1 MEDLN
6 ENTEE
11 ILDISEI
18 IARKLSGE
26 ELRDEEEKK
35 LNDWIFSSARNR
47 SLYNR
52 IKDSR
57 NFDQR
62 NELIR
67 QINTEGAWFRYK
79 QKINIDPDRKR
90 HIRWWQYAAI
100 IFVPVF
106 IATLFYIT
114 QQERKQD
121 QVQIAEEQIVPG
133 SKNAVLVLGS
143 GKSIDLEKND
153 ALDIKEEDGTR
164 IVKNDQLLSYHQS
177 TAETDM
183 IVPNNTLIVPRG
195 GEYSLVLSDS
205 TKVYLNA
212 ISKLIFPVSFSK
224 GTREVFL
231 EGEACFMV
239 KKDQGKP
246 FIVNV
251 NGMRIE
257 VLGTTF
263 NVNAYKDQ
271 EKIVTTLVE
280 GKVRLFAEAGQSG
293 GYILSP
299 GDQAVFNASSG
310 GEVQIR
316 QVNASNYIQWIDGVY
331 VFDQQSLGE
340 IMQTLSRWYDFDY
353 LFEQQELEHIRFKGG
368 LNKYES
374 IDPILE
380 IIESTGKVK
389 ATIKGKNILFSKK

>member
-1 MEDLN
+1 MKDLN

-11 ILDISEI
+11 ILAISEV

-26 ELRDEEEKK
+26 KLSEEEEKK
-35 LNDWIFSSARNR
+35 LNDWISSSGRNE

-67 QINTEGAWFRYK
+67 QINTEGAWFLYK
-79 QKINIDPDRKR
+79 QKINVSPDRKR
-90 HIRWWQYAAI
+90 FIRWWQYAAI

-106 IATLFYIT
+106 LVSLFYLT
-114 QQERKQD
+114 QMEREHD
-121 QVQIAEEQIVPG
+121 PVQIAEEQILPG

-143 GKSIDLEKND
+143 GKSINLERSD
-153 ALDIKEEDGTR
+153 TLDMQEEDGTR
-164 IVKNDQLLSYHQS
+164 IVKDDQLLSYHQPVGES
-177 TAETDM
+177 DM
-183 IVPNNTLIVPRG
+183 KAPDNTLIVPRG

-205 TKVYLNA
+205 TRVYLNA
-212 ISKLIFPVSFSK
+212 MSKLVFPVSFSK
-224 GTREVFL
+224 GTREVSL

-239 KKDQGKP
+239 KKDQSRP

-251 NGMRIE
+251 NRMRIE

-271 EKIVTTLVE
+271 GDIVTTLVE
-280 GKVRLFAEAGQSG
+280 GKVRLFTGADHSDE
-293 GYILSP
+293 YILSP
-299 GDQAVFNASSG
+299 DDQAVFNASSG
-310 GEVQIR
+310 GEIQIR

-340 IMQTLSRWYDFDY
+340 IMQTLSRWYDFNY
-353 LFEQQELEHIRFKGG
+353 WFEQQELEHIRFKGG
-368 LNKYES
+368 LSKYES

-380 IIESTGKVK
+380 IIESTGKVRV
-389 ATIKGKNILFSKK
+389 TIKGKNIVFSKK

>member
-1 MEDLN
+1 MKDLN
-6 ENTEE
+6 ENTEQ
-11 ILDISEI
+11 ILAISEV

-35 LNDWIFSSARNR
+35 LSDWIFSSARNR

-52 IKDSR
+52 IKNSR
-57 NFDQR
+57 NFDKR

-67 QINTEGAWFRYK
+67 QINTERAWGLYK
-79 QKINIDPDRKR
+79 QKINIDTDRER
-90 HIRWWQYAAI
+90 SIRWWQYAAI
-100 IFVPVF
+100 IFAPVF
-106 IATLFYIT
+106 LVSLFYLT
-114 QQERKQD
+114 QQERKHD
-121 QVQIAEEQIVPG
+121 PHQIAEEQIVPG

-143 GKSIDLEKND
+143 GKSINLERSD
-153 ALDIKEEDGTR
+153 SLDIKEEDGTR
-164 IVKNDQLLSYHQS
+164 IIKDDQLLSYHQP
-177 TAETDM
+177 TGETDM
-183 IVPNNTLIVPRG
+183 KAPDNTLIVPRG

-205 TKVYLNA
+205 TRVYLNA
-212 ISKLIFPVSFSK
+212 MSKLVFPVSFSK
-224 GTREVFL
+224 GAREVSL

-239 KKDQGKP
+239 KKDRGKP

-251 NGMRIE
+251 NGMRVE

-263 NVNAYKDQ
+263 NVNAYNDQ
-271 EKIVTTLVE
+271 GNIVTTLVE
-280 GKVRLFAEAGQSG
+280 GKIRLVAGIDQSRE
-293 GYILSP
+293 YVLSP
-299 GDQAVFNASSG
+299 DDQAVFNASSG

-340 IMQTLSRWYDFDY
+340 IMQTLSRWYDFNY
-353 LFEQQELEHIRFKGG
+353 WFEQQELEHIRFKGG
-368 LNKYES
+368 LSKYES

>member
-1 MEDLN
+1 MKDPN
-6 ENTEE
+6 ENTEAVF
-11 ILDISEI
+11 DISEI
-18 IARKLSGE
+18 IARKLGGE
-26 ELRDEEEKK
+26 ELGVEDEKK
-35 LNDWIFSSARNR
+35 LSDWIFSSGRNR

-79 QKINIDPDRKR
+79 QKIDINPGRKR
-90 HIRWWQYAAI
+90 RIQWWQYAAA
-100 IFVPVF
+100 IFVPVLM
-106 IATLFYIT
+106 ISIFYVT
-114 QQERKQD
+114 QQEGKVE
-121 QVQIAEEQIVPG
+121 QVQIAEEQILPG

-153 ALDIKEEDGTR
+153 SLDIKEEDGTR
-164 IVKNDQLLSYHQS
+164 IIKDDQLLSYHQP
-177 TAETDM
+177 TDETDM
-183 IVPNNTLIVPRG
+183 KVPDNTLIVPRG

-212 ISKLIFPVSFSK
+212 MSKLVFPVSFTK
-224 GTREVFL
+224 VTREVSL

-271 EKIVTTLVE
+271 GKIITTLVE
-280 GKVRLFAEAGQSG
+280 GKVRLFTGTGQSRE
-293 GYILSP
+293 YILSP
-299 GDQAVFNASSG
+299 DDQAVFNASSG

-316 QVNASNYIQWIDGVY
+316 QVNASNYVQWIDGVY
-331 VFDQQSLGE
+331 VFDRQSLGE
-340 IMQTLSRWYDFDY
+340 IMKTLSRWYDFNY
-353 LFEQQELEHIRFKGG
+353 WFEQQELEQIRFKGG

-389 ATIKGKNILFSKK
+389 ATIKGNNILFSKK

>member
-1 MEDLN
+1 MKDLN

-26 ELRDEEEKK
+26 ELSYKDEKE
-35 LNDWIFSSARNR
+35 LSDWIFSSGRNR

-52 IKDSR
+52 IKDSL
-57 NFDQR
+57 NFDHR

-67 QINTEGAWFRYK
+67 QINTTEAWLRYK
-79 QKINIDPDRKR
+79 QKINIDTNRKR
-90 HIRWWQYAAI
+90 QIRWWQYAAA

-106 IATLFYIT
+106 VATLFYIT

-164 IVKNDQLLSYHQS
+164 IVKDNQLLSYHQS
-177 TAETDM
+177 TDKTHM
-183 IVPNNTLIVPRG
+183 KVPDNTLIVPRG

-212 ISKLIFPVSFSK
+212 MSKLVFPVSFSK
-224 GTREVFL
+224 GVREVFL
-231 EGEACFMV
+231 EGEACFIV

-246 FIVNV
+246 FLVNV

-271 EKIVTTLVE
+271 GNIITTLVE
-280 GKVRLFAEAGQSG
+280 GKVRLFAGAGQSG
-293 GYILSP
+293 EYMLSP

-310 GEVQIR
+310 DEVQVR
-316 QVNASNYIQWIDGVY
+316 QVNASNYIQWIGGVY
-331 VFDQQSLGE
+331 VFDKQSLGE
-340 IMQTLSRWYDFDY
+340 IMQTLSRWYDFNY

>member
-1 MEDLN
+1 MKDLN

-11 ILDISEI
+11 ILAISEI
-18 IARKLSGE
+18 IARKLSDE
-26 ELRDEEEKK
+26 ELGDEDEKK
-35 LNDWIFSSARNR
+35 LSDWIFSSGRNR

-79 QKINIDPDRKR
+79 QKIDINPDRKR
-90 HIRWWQYAAI
+90 HIQWWQYAAA

-106 IATLFYIT
+106 MVILFYIT
-114 QQERKQD
+114 QQERKHEP
-121 QVQIAEEQIVPG
+121 VQIAKEQILPG
-133 SKNAVLVLGS
+133 SKNSLLVLGN
-143 GKSIDLEKND
+143 GTSINLQQND
-153 ALDIKEEDGTR
+153 FLNIEEEDGTR
-164 IVKNDQLLSYHQS
+164 IVNDKKHLSYHQS
-177 TAETDM
+177 ESEVKGE
-183 IVPNNTLIVPRG
+183 VPENTLIIPRG
-195 GEYSLVLSDS
+195 GEYNLVLSDS
-205 TKVYLNA
+205 SEIYLNSM
-212 ISKLIFPVSFSK
+212 SKLVFPVSFSK
-224 GTREVFL
+224 ENREVFL

-239 KKDQGKP
+239 KKDAKRP

-263 NVNAYKDQ
+263 DVNAYKDQ
-271 EKIVTTLVE
+271 ENIVTTLVE
-280 GKVRLFAEAGQSG
+280 GKVRLLAGIDQSRE
-293 GYILSP
+293 YILSP
-299 GDQAVFNASSG
+299 DDQAVFNASSG
-310 GEVQIR
+310 EEVQIR

-340 IMQTLSRWYDFDY
+340 IMQTLSRWYDFNY
-353 LFEQQELEHIRFKGG
+353 WFEQQDLEHIRFKGG
-368 LNKYES
+368 LSKYES

-389 ATIKGKNILFSKK
+389 VTVKGKNIVFSKK